1 MKKVEVTINGT
12 TYPCRFT
19 MGAMLLFKQQTG
31 REATVITADALS
43 DIIVLIWCCIKSA
56 SRHERIDFNLSL
68 EDFADGITP
77 EEAEMMFAVLNDD
90 EAPEEGGEKKT
101 SRKRSKSS

>member
-1 MKKVEVTINGT
+1 MEKKIEVTINGVA
-12 TYPCRFT
+12 YPCRWT

-31 REATVITADALS
+31 REATTVTPEAVSDMIT
-43 DIIVLIWCCIKSA
+43 LIWCCIKSA

-77 EEAEMMFAVLNDD
+77 D
-90 EAPEEGGEKKT
+90 EATTMFSVLGSDDAQDEGGDEKKT
-101 SRKRSKSS
+101 RHRKA